1 MFRTFLSLIL
11 IGLLTQGLN
20 AAPVTIANAT
30 TTQSQTDAQTVEK
43 VRVKVA
49 KVGLGDKAKVTVKM
63 KDGRKIKGFV
73 TQATA
78 SDFTVR
84 DRKTGDPTLI
94 SYTDVTKVEDNRGH
108 STLRNVLIGVGIG
121 VGAFLLLIAITIAHY
136 ED

>member
-1 MFRTFLSLIL
+1 MFRTFLSLVL

-20 AAPVTIANAT
+20 AVPVVAAPAQNNTEA
-30 TTQSQTDAQTVEK
+30 QSVEK
-43 VRVKVA
+43 VRLKVA
-49 KVGLGDKAKVTVKM
+49 KVGLGDKARVTVRM

-73 TQATA
+73 TQAGA

-94 SYTDVTKVEDNRGH
+94 PYSDVSKVEDNRGH
-108 STLRNVLIGVGIG
+108 STLRNILIGVG
-121 VGAFLLLIAITIAHY
+121 VGAGALVAILAIAFFSL